1 MEMSWQLIE
10 LRHNHLRPKIYE
22 ASDIYCD
29 VFFDQIYTNPDGNYR
44 FCCHASPVP
53 SEHRM
58 NSKTHTP
65 FEWYKSDYMEEARNN
80 IFDGIKNSGCETCYK
95 MEERGG
101 KSWRQ
106 IRHNQKTHTDIKEVK
121 LNLALSNACNLS
133 CYMCGPENSTTK
145 QVEMNNVFGKG
156 SLEANTDFPG
166 FALKRKNYERLKA
179 NILENIAEVKYINLI
194 GGEPLMIPEVWDLL
208 DSISDKDAKRI
219 HLCWITNMTKVGYKN
234 YSLEDVIEK
243 YERVRFNISCDH
255 FGEKESWMR
264 YPIDIPSFENN
275 LVTYHNYI
283 MQIQVT
289 VGILNGSDLIE
300 IKEYYTKKFNLP
312 VDFTNLVTPGTRG
325 LSIAYYPREHKEMLI
340 NKYKHDSCFDLVV
353 ELLKVSLD
361 MNEDDIKLQYSKDLD
376 YCQKLSDYRKFQFK
390 DIWKNTLPGI

>member
-1 MEMSWQLIE
+1 
-10 LRHNHLRPKIYE
+10 
-22 ASDIYCD
+22 
-29 VFFDQIYTNPDGNYR
+29 
-44 FCCHASPVP
+44 
-53 SEHRM
+53 
-58 NSKTHTP
+58 
-65 FEWYKSDYMEEARNN
+65 
-80 IFDGIKNSGCETCYK
+80 
-95 MEERGG
+95 
-101 KSWRQ
+101 
-106 IRHNQKTHTDIKEVK
+106 
-121 LNLALSNACNLS
+121 
-133 CYMCGPENSTTK
+133 MCGPENSTTK